1 MPSRSSKK
9 KPSAL
14 LLPATSLDQIMEV
27 DGDIFVRW
35 AYITMLGRPAD
46 AEGLAFYLRRMTEG
60 KSKVSVLKQL
70 SRSAEGRGH
79 GVRLAGLDGAIRRAM
94 LARAPIIGPVFQRMQ
109 RNGTSQASQ
118 AR

>member
-14 LLPATSLDQIMEV
+14 LLPATWLDQIMEA

-60 KSKVSVLKQL
+60 KSKVSVLK
-70 SRSAEGRGH
+70 
-79 GVRLAGLDGAIRRAM
+79 
-94 LARAPIIGPVFQRMQ
+94 
-109 RNGTSQASQ
+109 
-118 AR
+118 